1 MSRRRVSMALG
12 SFLGGMAVGAALWS
26 SMQHRR
32 KRDLFSPR
40 PMHRL
45 AALTYLRGQETG
57 PETVRLLREYVRW
70 EKRPGLR
77 RRASAL
83 LARAE
88 RHFA

>member
-1 MSRRRVSMALG
+1 MSRPRVRMALG
-12 SFLGGMAVGAALWS
+12 GFVGGLVVGAALWS
-26 SMQHRR
+26 NVQHRR
-32 KRDLFSPR
+32 KRGLFSKR

-45 AALTYLRGQETG
+45 AALTYLRGQAFG
-57 PETVRLLREYVRW
+57 PDTIRLLREYVRW
-70 EKRPGLR
+70 ETRAGLR